1 MKKERRLFRENWFCQ
16 EDHTVPKLH
25 CLVRVEQ
32 SLKTYVPQL
41 RVFVVHVQILIF
53 LIIQTNKQTGK
64 TIKAINHTDSLL
76 PLSSYE
82 ITKVTT
88 IMAYK

>member
-25 CLVRVEQ
+25 CLVCVEQ

-53 LIIQTNKQTGK
+53 LIIQTNKQAK
-64 TIKAINHTDSLL
+64 PQACAF
-76 PLSSYE
+76 
-82 ITKVTT
+82 KVHE
-88 IMAYK
+88 KP